1 MCAAWLRLF
10 ALGSA
15 CVASRGK
22 PDKVRVCRAGGVC
35 EFRAPLL
42 LVELS
47 PMNRLTVCKL
57 GFALNGLRNSR
68 KQKRALDC
76 CSKVVKRP
84 NADRPERHRNASRRV
99 PRRLLSACFG
109 RVRLY

>member
-47 PMNRLTVCKL
+47 PMNRLTVCKY
-57 GFALNGLRNSR
+57 GFALNGCVMAANKSALWTAA
-68 KQKRALDC
+68 QKL
-76 CSKVVKRP
+76 
-84 NADRPERHRNASRRV
+84 
-99 PRRLLSACFG
+99 
-109 RVRLY
+109 